1 MQLSVTAVCRQVTGE
16 YLASPLENILCG
28 HALYTDAPETLVQQ
42 GLEHRGPLDL
52 VFSEILRYFF
62 DPTPHICHPSDGK
75 RSFIEFTAQNNQ
87 NSVP

>member
-1 MQLSVTAVCRQVTGE
+1 MQPSVTAVCRQVTGE

-52 VFSEILRYFF
+52 VFSEILQHFF
-62 DPTPHICHPSDGK
+62 DPTPPYLVSVAGQASLIG
-75 RSFIEFTAQNNQ
+75 FTALNNQ

>member
-62 DPTPHICHPSDGK
+62 DPTPPYMAGADGAK
-75 RSFIEFTAQNNQ
+75 
-87 NSVP
+87 V